1 MPRTPI
7 RGWNP
12 KGGSGK
18 TTIQW
23 KKPTRHPIF
32 VFRMRPSQGHG
43 DSRERGDELFKEHQQ
58 VVLTADVSGDG
69 GEQLRPGDVVTIIHV
84 HPGGEAYVV
93 EFATLDGDTVD
104 IATVLPSQTR
114 PVTSR
119 DLTHARQVETAV

>member
-1 MPRTPI
+1 MDRVRT
-7 RGWNP
+7 GLNP
-12 KGGSGK
+12 DSLKRPTGATRECVPSGK
-18 TTIQW
+18 LTTEKTI
-23 KKPTRHPIF
+23 PDLSR
-32 VFRMRPSQGHG
+32 R
-43 DSRERGDELFKEHQQ
+43 SRERGDELFKEHQQ
-58 VVLTADVSGDG
+58 VVLTANVSGDE
-69 GEQLRPGDVVTIIHV
+69 GEQLRPGDVGTIIHV